1 MKFDRYTYGATLL
14 EHFLGKD
21 VEGKEEAKK
30 ELLRRGFSEK
40 ELERM
45 QEMYPNGHLGHL

>member
-1 MKFDRYTYGATLL
+1 MKFDKYTYGARLI

-21 VEGKEEAKK
+21 VEVKEEAKK

-45 QEMYPNGHLGHL
+45 QNLYTDGMGHL

>member
-1 MKFDRYTYGATLL
+1 MTFNQYTYGATLL

-21 VEGKEEAKK
+21 VEVKAEAKK

-45 QEMYPNGHLGHL
+45 QDMYPNGLGHL